1 VSAPQQTSPAGRA
14 FIAREEG
21 GHQLKAYRCQAGV
34 LTIGVGHTGS
44 EVREGLTITREQ
56 SETLFKLDLV
66 RFEAAVTAAAGATAL
81 HPHEFDALVSLAFNI
96 GAAAFEKSSLVR
108 ELRAGNW
115 YEAQRQFT
123 VWNRAGG
130 VFSHGLLARRT
141 RELILFATG
150 TYGAASA

>member
-1 VSAPQQTSPAGRA
+1 MTAVGQTTTPAGRA

-34 LTIGVGHTGS
+34 WTVGVGHTGP
-44 EVREGLTITREQ
+44 EVREGMTITREQ

-66 RFEAAVTAAAGATAL
+66 RFEATVRDAAGDVTL

-96 GAAAFEKSSLVR
+96 GAQAFKDSTLAR
-108 ELRAGNW
+108 RLRAGDW
-115 YEAQRQFT
+115 HATQCQFT
-123 VWNRAGG
+123 AWNRAAG
-130 VFSHGLLARRT
+130 VFNPGLLARRT

-150 TYGAASA
+150 VYG